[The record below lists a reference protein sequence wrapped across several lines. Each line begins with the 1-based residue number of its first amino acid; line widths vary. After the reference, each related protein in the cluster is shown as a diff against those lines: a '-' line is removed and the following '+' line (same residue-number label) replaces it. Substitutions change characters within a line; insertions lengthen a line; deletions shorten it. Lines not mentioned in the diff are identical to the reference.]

1 MDIFYELFGG
11 VLPDEDI
18 RNMIFLRNNGMLRAS
33 YKGDPKL
40 KPNNEQL
47 EVFSEVMK
55 DVYRLAEIDTDLK
68 VIPPDITPDTAF
80 RIHAEA
86 PIGMSFPDTAFRI
99 HAEAPIG
106 MSFSF
111 ESLEILKRIL
121 PKVSLFGFG
130 IKDEELKTNYE
141 GQVETISFEFVI
153 PDVYTYPFD
162 E

>member
-1 MDIFYELFGG
+1 MVDTIWKMIGGTKMDIFYELFGG

-18 RNMIFLRNNGMLRAS
+18 RNMIFLWNNGMLRAS
-33 YKGDPKL
+33 YKGDSKL

-47 EVFSEVMK
+47 EVFSEVMN

-86 PIGMSFPDTAFRI
+86 PIGMSFT
-99 HAEAPIG
+99 
-106 MSFSF
+106 F

-141 GQVETISFEFVI
+141 GQVETITFEFVI
-153 PDVYTYPFD
+153 PDVYTYPF
-162 E
+162 EE

>member
-1 MDIFYELFGG
+1 MVDTIWKMIGGTKMDIFYELFGG

-47 EVFSEVMK
+47 EVFSEVMN

-86 PIGMSFPDTAFRI
+86 PIGMSFT
-99 HAEAPIG
+99 
-106 MSFSF
+106 F

-130 IKDEELKTNYE
+130 IKDEEFKTNYE

-153 PDVYTYPFD
+153 PDVYTYPF
-162 E
+162 EE

>member
-1 MDIFYELFGG
+1 LVDTIWKMIGGTKMDIIYELFGG
-11 VLPDEDI
+11 ALPEEDI
-18 RNMIFLRNNGMLRAS
+18 RNLIFLRNNGMLRES

-47 EVFSEVMK
+47 EVFSEVMN

-86 PIGMSFPDTAFRI
+86 PIGMSFT
-99 HAEAPIG
+99 
-106 MSFSF
+106 F

-130 IKDEELKTNYE
+130 IKDEEFKTNYE

-153 PDVYTYPFD
+153 PDVYTYPF
-162 E
+162 EE

>member
-11 VLPDEDI
+11 ALPEEDI
-18 RNMIFLRNNGMLRAS
+18 RNLIFLRNNGMLRES

-86 PIGMSFPDTAFRI
+86 PIGMSFT
-99 HAEAPIG
+99 
-106 MSFSF
+106 F

-130 IKDEELKTNYE
+130 IKDEEFKTNYE

>member
-1 MDIFYELFGG
+1 
-11 VLPDEDI
+11 
-18 RNMIFLRNNGMLRAS
+18 
-33 YKGDPKL
+33 
-40 KPNNEQL
+40 
-47 EVFSEVMK
+47 
-55 DVYRLAEIDTDLK
+55 
-68 VIPPDITPDTAF
+68 
-80 RIHAEA
+80 
-86 PIGMSFPDTAFRI
+86 MSFT
-99 HAEAPIG
+99 
-106 MSFSF
+106 F

>member
-11 VLPDEDI
+11 ALPEEDI
-18 RNMIFLRNNGMLRAS
+18 RNLIFLRNNGMLRAS
-33 YKGDPKL
+33 HKGNPKL

-55 DVYRLAEIDTDLK
+55 DVYRLAEIDTDLR
-68 VIPPDITPDTAF
+68 VIPPDTAF

-86 PIGMSFPDTAFRI
+86 PIGMSFT
-99 HAEAPIG
+99 
-106 MSFSF
+106 F

-121 PKVSLFGFG
+121 TKVSLFEFG
-130 IKDEELKTNYE
+130 IKDEELKTNYK
-141 GQVETISFEFVI
+141 GQVETVSFEFVI
-153 PDVYTYPFD
+153 PDVYIYPFD

>member
-1 MDIFYELFGG
+1 MVDTIWKMIGGTKMDIFYELFGG

-47 EVFSEVMK
+47 EVFSEVMN

-86 PIGMSFPDTAFRI
+86 PIGMSFT
-99 HAEAPIG
+99 
-106 MSFSF
+106 F

-141 GQVETISFEFVI
+141 GQVETISFEFVT